1 LFNGL
6 LEALSELVKYIFD
19 QGGPAYKDLKVASG
33 ADWIR
38 PCGPAVRTLIY
49 HYETERDI
57 SFYVGALAGRIQ
69 RNVIT
74 RVDEKLP
81 PIGEMDSKWL
91 VCVLVLGNWFTSC
104 HLCVC
109 FMEM

>member
-1 LFNGL
+1 MTFLLEALPAIAVESRLGANRLFNGL

-49 HYETERDI
+49 HYETERDL
-57 SFYVGALAGRIQ
+57 SFYRSDMAITHTQ
-69 RNVIT
+69 R
-74 RVDEKLP
+74 
-81 PIGEMDSKWL
+81 
-91 VCVLVLGNWFTSC
+91 
-104 HLCVC
+104 
-109 FMEM
+109 